1 MSQNT
6 HKIKSNQILSD
17 DLAFSAFLRLKG
29 YQLIKLDQ
37 NKSKSSFTFEIG
49 NENAH
54 GLKMSFV
61 NSSFLTY
68 YNELRNLK
76 KLI

>member
-6 HKIKSNQILSD
+6 HQIKSNQILSD

-29 YQLIKLDQ
+29 YQLIKFDQ
-37 NKSKSSFTFEIG
+37 NKSKSSFTFDIA
-49 NENAH
+49 NENAR
-54 GLKMSFV
+54 GLKMSFI

-68 YNELRNLK
+68 YNKLRNLK